1 MPSPTDPRFNR
12 RQFLRRAAGAAIAV
26 PTLSAIL
33 AACAK
38 PGQLPPGV
46 SLLEPA
52 RQDAPVTLPLY
63 GREPIDTNTPIEEGA
78 TLQIYN
84 WDSYLYKHTLKEFA
98 AKFNVNFEYTTYNNM
113 EEGIQKIQ
121 SGQVQPDV
129 FFTDIDKINKLVMS
143 KLLQPLN
150 HDLIPNLVKNVW
162 PVYQNPFYDQ
172 HWRYTVPYV
181 TWTTGVGYRRDH
193 ISDDEVAA
201 KGYDILWDPQYKGKV
216 SIYDDYRT
224 ALGMSLLKNGIP
236 NVNTAKEADLK
247 LAADDLVKLLDATSA
262 RVSINASYSAFPA
275 DEIWLVQAWSGDMV
289 GDQYYLPHQ
298 PHPDTSVL
306 GYWYPKE
313 RNGEVNND
321 TMVIPTNSQHPALAH
336 AFINFMLDK
345 KYAFENFADW
355 VGYQPPQNS
364 INPANLISQ
373 GVVPKTIPD
382 AVVRQED
389 FKKGHLLLELDR
401 KTDQLWFDAWD
412 EVTSGG

>member
-26 PTLSAIL
+26 PSLSAIL

-38 PGQLPPGV
+38 PGQLPSGV
-46 SLLEPA
+46 TLLEPA
-52 RQDAPVTLPLY
+52 RQDRPVTLPLY
-63 GREPIDTNTPIEEGA
+63 GREPIATETPIEEGA

-84 WDSYLYKHTLKEFA
+84 WDSYLYKHTLKEFEKA
-98 AKFNVNFEYTTYNNM
+98 FGVTVEYTTYNNM
-113 EEGIQKIQ
+113 EEGIQKIN
-121 SGQVQPDV
+121 SGQVKPDV
-129 FFTDIDKINKLVMS
+129 FFTDIDKLNKLVMA

-224 ALGMSLLKNGIP
+224 ALGMALLHRGIYDL
-236 NVNTAKEADLK
+236 NTAKEADLK
-247 LAADDLVKLLDATSA
+247 VAADDLVKLLDATDA
-262 RVSINASYSAFPA
+262 RVSINATYSAFPA
-275 DEIWLVQAWSGDMV
+275 DEIWLSQAWSGDMV
-289 GDQYYLPHQ
+289 GDQYYLPKGV
-298 PHPDTSVL
+298 PTSVL
-306 GYWYPKE
+306 GYWYPKQ

-321 TMVIPTNSQHPALAH
+321 TMVIPTSSQHPAAAH

-364 INPANLISQ
+364 INPTNLISQ
-373 GVVPKTIPD
+373 GVVPKTIPQ

-389 FKKGHLLLELDR
+389 FKKGH
-401 KTDQLWFDAWD
+401 
-412 EVTSGG
+412 

>member
-26 PTLSAIL
+26 PSLSAIL

-46 SLLEPA
+46 TLLEPA
-52 RQDAPVTLPLY
+52 RQDRPVTLPLY
-63 GREPIDTNTPIEEGA
+63 GREPIDADTPIEEGA

-84 WDSYLYKHTLKEFA
+84 WDSYLYKHTLKEFS
-98 AKFNVNFEYTTYNNM
+98 KQFNVNFEYTTFNNM
-113 EEGIQKIQ
+113 EEGIQKIS
-121 SGQVQPDV
+121 SGQVKPDV

-150 HDLIPNLVKNVW
+150 HDLIPNLEKNVW

-193 ISDDEVAA
+193 IDDDEVAA
-201 KGYDILWDPQYKGKV
+201 KGYDILWDPQYQGKV

-224 ALGMSLLKNGIP
+224 ALGMALLKNGIFDI
-236 NVNTAKEADLK
+236 NTAKEADLK
-247 LAADDLVKLLDATSA
+247 LAADDLVKLLDATDA
-262 RVSINASYSAFPA
+262 RVSINATYSAFPA
-275 DEIWLVQAWSGDMV
+275 DEIWLSQAWSGDMV
-289 GDQYYLPHQ
+289 GDQYYLPKGV
-298 PHPDTSVL
+298 PTSVL
-306 GYWYPKE
+306 GYWYPKQ

-321 TMVIPTNSQHPALAH
+321 TMVIPTSSQHPAAAH

-364 INPANLISQ
+364 INPTNLISQ
-373 GVVPKTIPD
+373 GVVPKTIPQ

-389 FKKGHLLLELDR
+389 FKKGHLLLELNR
-401 KTDQLWFDAWD
+401 SADQLWFDAWD

>member
-1 MPSPTDPRFNR
+1 MPSPTDRRFSR
-12 RQFLRRAAGAAIAV
+12 RQFLGRAAGAAVAV

-46 SLLEPA
+46 TQLLPA
-52 RQDAPVTLPLY
+52 RQDRPVTLPLY
-63 GREPIDTNTPIEEGA
+63 GREPIATDAPLEEGA
-78 TLQIYN
+78 TLQVYN
-84 WDSYLYKHTLKEFA
+84 WDSYLYKHTLKEFT
-98 AKFNVNFEYTTYNNM
+98 AKYGINIEYTTFNNM
-113 EEGIQKIQ
+113 EEGIQKI
-121 SGQVQPDV
+121 STGQIKPDV
-129 FFTDIDKINKLVMS
+129 FFTDIDKINKLVMA

-193 ISDDEVAA
+193 IHDDEVAA
-201 KGYDILWDPQYKGKV
+201 KGYNILWDPQYKGKV

-224 ALGMSLLKNGIP
+224 ALGMALLKNDIYDL
-236 NVNTAKEADLK
+236 NTGSDAQLK
-247 LAADDLVKLLDATSA
+247 LAADDLVRLLDATNA

-275 DEIWLVQAWSGDMV
+275 DEIWLSQAWSGDMV
-289 GDQYYLPHQ
+289 GDQYYLPKGV
-298 PHPDTSVL
+298 PTSVL

-321 TMVIPTNSQHPALAH
+321 TMVIPTSSQHPVAAH
-336 AFINFMLDK
+336 TFINFMLDK

-364 INPANLISQ
+364 INPSGLIAD
-373 GVVPKTIPD
+373 GVVPKTIPE
-382 AVVRQED
+382 AVVRQDD
-389 FKKGHLLLELDR
+389 FKKGHLLLELNR
-401 KTDQLWFDAWD
+401 ETDQLWFDAWD
-412 EVTSGG
+412 QVTSGG

>member
-1 MPSPTDPRFNR
+1 MAASTDGRFDR
-12 RQFLRRAAGAAIAV
+12 RTFLRRAAGTAV
-26 PTLSAIL
+26 ALPTLSAIL

-38 PGQLPPGV
+38 PGQLPSGV
-46 SLLEPA
+46 TLLEPA
-52 RQDAPVTLPLY
+52 RQDRPVTLPLY
-63 GREPIDTNTPIEEGA
+63 GREPIATETPIEEGA

-84 WDSYLYKHTLKEFA
+84 WDSYLYKHTLKEFEKA
-98 AKFNVNFEYTTYNNM
+98 FGVTVEYTTYNNM
-113 EEGIQKIQ
+113 EEGIQKIN
-121 SGQVQPDV
+121 SGQIQPDV
-129 FFTDIDKINKLVMS
+129 FFTDIDKLNKLVMS

-150 HDLIPNLVKNVW
+150 HDLIPNLDKNVW

-224 ALGMSLLKNGIP
+224 ALGMALLHRGIYDL
-236 NVNTAKEADLK
+236 NTAKEADLK
-247 LAADDLVKLLDATSA
+247 VAADDLVKLLDATDA
-262 RVSINASYSAFPA
+262 RVSINATYSAFPA
-275 DEIWLVQAWSGDMV
+275 DEIWLSQAWSGDMV
-289 GDQYYLPHQ
+289 GDQYYLPKGVST
-298 PHPDTSVL
+298 DVL
-306 GYWYPKE
+306 GYWYPKK

-321 TMVIPTNSQHPALAH
+321 TMVIPTSAKHPALSH

-364 INPANLISQ
+364 INPTGLVAD

-401 KTDQLWFDAWD
+401 NADQLWFDAWD